1 MSFDLDIKPKFHIS
15 VFGYKCFVLKPRN
28 LDKFEARSTD
38 GIFLWYPAY
47 SRGYHV
53 LILETNK
60 IVEICEITFDEGSP
74 GTRPEIAGILSQV
87 QGEDGHI
94 FEDMSDSEN

>member
-38 GIFLWYPAY
+38 GIFL
-47 SRGYHV
+47 
-53 LILETNK
+53 
-60 IVEICEITFDEGSP
+60 
-74 GTRPEIAGILSQV
+74 
-87 QGEDGHI
+87 
-94 FEDMSDSEN
+94 